1 MRIPLLN
8 FRGIHEHGGVW
19 SFAFKNLSLPFSSS
33 GAISSGWVVFIYHF
47 YELIKLSSWCETK
60 PLATH
65 SYRFSDWIARGL
77 IVWLS
82 GTSWNGSRERLIWRT
97 AIKPVRQPNEYSLW
111 PKLAMIPTVR
121 SAMLFL
127 CQVGVDF
134 WCYPPCEEI
143 VHRKSFSYL
152 KQRNNLTYLMIE
164 YDRKGLV
171 KRETRK
177 MTIVDVLCESFLSVS
192 YSDLP
197 ALIGGGTSL
206 FLGCSCVT
214 LMETFVFLFKLIV
227 QGLTR
232 EVETP
237 ASEEGRS
244 TGCRFNPVVTCPFQ

>member
-1 MRIPLLN
+1 M
-8 FRGIHEHGGVW
+8 
-19 SFAFKNLSLPFSSS
+19 
-33 GAISSGWVVFIYHF
+33 
-47 YELIKLSSWCETK
+47 
-60 PLATH
+60 
-65 SYRFSDWIARGL
+65 
-77 IVWLS
+77 
-82 GTSWNGSRERLIWRT
+82 
-97 AIKPVRQPNEYSLW
+97 
-111 PKLAMIPTVR
+111 
-121 SAMLFL
+121 
-127 CQVGVDF
+127 
-134 WCYPPCEEI
+134 
-143 VHRKSFSYL
+143 HRKSFSYL